1 MQWVLKV
8 LLPARYGRTDN
19 RPVSDEQYVID
30 EYNKLK
36 TRLREAALA

>member
-1 MQWVLKV
+1 M
-8 LLPARYGRTDN
+8 ARFHIFFMLATVMSNQRAA
-19 RPVSDEQYVID
+19 EQYVID